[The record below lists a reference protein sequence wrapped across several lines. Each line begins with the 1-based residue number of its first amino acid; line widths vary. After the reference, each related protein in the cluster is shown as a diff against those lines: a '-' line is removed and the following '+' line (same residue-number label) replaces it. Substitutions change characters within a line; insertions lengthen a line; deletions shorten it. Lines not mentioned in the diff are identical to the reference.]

1 MAYDENGLIVPDP
14 IPASVVLGEA
24 VESEHPVLKSLKDR
38 IAELE
43 REVAV
48 VKGNSDNYRNRWNEL
63 CNQRYTLENALRTF
77 VEDEELS
84 MDIAGQIAEIF
95 DINLTKT
102 IDVELTFKVS
112 VSVEVPLGSE
122 LTADDVADYVS
133 ISVDYSGEGELL
145 ESDSDLDDWNE
156 RS

>member
-1 MAYDENGLIVPDP
+1 MFDENGNVIPSP
-14 IPASVVLGEA
+14 IPASVVLGQS
-24 VESEHPVLKSLKDR
+24 VESEHPVLSGLKTR

-43 REVAV
+43 REVEV
-48 VKGNSDNYRNRWNEL
+48 TKGNSDNYRNRWNTL
-63 CNQRYTLENALRTF
+63 VNQRYTLENALRTF

-95 DINLTKT
+95 DITLTKT
-102 IDVELTFKVS
+102 IDVELTYKVS

-122 LTADDVADYVS
+122 LTVDDVADYVS
-133 ISVDYSGEGELL
+133 ISVDYSGEGDLI